1 MLYISLRDQIPAA
14 SDSWG
19 TGRTLE
25 WLTHTPVPFYN
36 FAVTP
41 QINSRD
47 ELAWRK
53 ANGVE
58 NVQPTQYVPIHL
70 PNSTAVPFL
79 IGALSAVFGFAITWR
94 IWWLSIASLAAIVII
109 IIIRS
114 FDKNEGY
121 VLSAEEIARLES
133 RPDLASIIAE
143 QPKRS
148 SLAHVEAI

>member
-1 MLYISLRDQIPAA
+1 M
-14 SDSWG
+14 
-19 TGRTLE
+19 
-25 WLTHTPVPFYN
+25 PFYN